1 MNYGLLTYS
10 PTHGVYNLG
19 DNIQS
24 LAARQYLP
32 RVDSLI
38 NREEMADFRGPET
51 KMILNGWF
59 THNPSHWVPSSAI
72 HPLFVSFHINSSA
85 ADRIL
90 SEKGVAYLKKYAPI
104 GCRDHHTVKI
114 LEAKGIPANF
124 TGCLTLT
131 LSGYRNPS
139 PKREKCYIVDP
150 LFNLPDFGDL
160 FGSPMKMLRGL
171 KKGNPSRYLKKQK
184 LLKQIFDSEFYR
196 AAIHR
201 KQVLPSAGVS
211 DEAKFALAE
220 AYLRDYADA
229 RLVVTSRIHCA
240 LPCLA
245 MGVPVIFINGFDDYV
260 DSCRFEGIIELFNR
274 IDINSDGTLTNN
286 FGLKGKIDG
295 SLVPEN
301 PKSYKVL
308 ADKLR
313 QNCSDFIQKV

>member
-10 PTHGVYNLG
+10 PTHGTYNLG

-38 NREEMADFRGPET
+38 NREEMADFQGVET
-51 KMILNGWF
+51 KLILNGWF
-59 THNPSHWVPSSAI
+59 THNPSRWIPAPSI
-72 HPLFVSFHINSSA
+72 KPLFVSFHINSSA

-90 SEKGVAYLKKYAPI
+90 SEQGVAYLKKHAPI
-104 GCRDHHTVKI
+104 GCRDRHTVKI
-114 LEAKGIPANF
+114 LEAKGIPAHF

-131 LSGYRNPS
+131 LSGYANPA

-150 LFNLPDFGDL
+150 LFNFTDFEDL

-171 KKGNPSRYLKKQK
+171 KRGNPVRYCKKQK
-184 LLKQIFDSEFYR
+184 YLKQIFDSEFYR
-196 AAIHR
+196 TAIHR
-201 KQVLPSAGVS
+201 KQVLPSAGIS
-211 DEAKFALAE
+211 DDAKFSLAE
-220 AYLRDYADA
+220 SYLRDYADA

-260 DSCRFEGIIELFNR
+260 DSCRFEGILELFNR
-274 IDINSDGTLTNN
+274 IDIAPDGTITNN
-286 FGLKGKIDG
+286 FGLKGKVDG
-295 SLVPEN
+295 SLVPKNLTTYE
-301 PKSYKVL
+301 SL
-308 ADKLR
+308 AKHLR
-313 QNCSDFIQKV
+313 EVCHNFINR